1 MNQSLD
7 ACSSELEFIVSNWGA
22 FPRAAVVLKACDQRG
37 FQDIE
42 KVMRIL
48 ASERNSAGDA
58 RFGPPPQAQKWRLP
72 GENREKKTARLELK
86 SLKIRTQTTCA
97 RSHAVTA
104 DIGPSFKT
112 SSRPATGTTPR
123 PCTPGPNFF
132 RKCALQESRH
142 FNGELSK
149 SLR

>member
-1 MNQSLD
+1 MG
-7 ACSSELEFIVSNWGA
+7 EYEEIVGCDEP
-22 FPRAAVVLKACDQRG
+22 FRKVKRAAVVLKACDQRG

-97 RSHAVTA
+97 RAHAVRVA
-104 DIGPSFKT
+104 LYEVT
-112 SSRPATGTTPR
+112 SGAI
-123 PCTPGPNFF
+123 PCD
-132 RKCALQESRH
+132 AIS
-142 FNGELSK
+142 SK
-149 SLR
+149 SSSSICHWRDLAHAASTRL

>member
-7 ACSSELEFIVSNWGA
+7 ACWSELEFIVSNWGA
-22 FPRAAVVLKACDQRG
+22 FPRAAVVLKARDQRG

-58 RFGPPPQAQKWRLP
+58 RFGPSPQAQKWRLP

-86 SLKIRTQTTCA
+86 LLKIRTQTTCKGA
-97 RSHAVTA
+97 CGDCRHRTVFQ
-104 DIGPSFKT
+104 DVVT
-112 SSRPATGTTPR
+112 SSDGYDTEAVYTWPQLLPEVCAA
-123 PCTPGPNFF
+123 
-132 RKCALQESRH
+132 RKSAFQR
-142 FNGELSK
+142 
-149 SLR
+149 RTV